1 MNEETLFLTQLE
13 SDVAQW
19 RKLHQDFLHKSE
31 QRKIREAEYDAR
43 SMANVADATKGF
55 SDKLLQFLPFKA
67 NDDAFE
73 VGLQSAVDCRV
84 AEIAQAVG
92 CDIGDAA
99 FLVSAVWGLDS
110 ACLFGT
116 PFIHDATVVI
126 LTPRL

>member
-13 SDVAQW
+13 SDVA
-19 RKLHQDFLHKSE
+19 HQDFLHKSG
-31 QRKIREAEYDAR
+31 QSHIKEAEYDAR
-43 SMANVADATKGF
+43 SKTNVADATKGL
-55 SDKLLQFLPFKA
+55 SDKILQFLPFKA

-99 FLVSAVWGLDS
+99 FLASAVWGLDS